1 MGKAAKEII
10 NEYEE
15 TLVTTNEVMKSYIY
29 AGAHVITENLNGKP
43 KNYSTRR
50 KHTAFVEN

>member
-15 TLVTTNEVMKSYIY
+15 TLVTANEVMKSYMQ
-29 AGAHVITENLNGKP
+29 E
-43 KNYSTRR
+43 RM
-50 KHTAFVEN
+50 